1 RGVQS
6 GIAVLG
12 TLDAAMLIPL
22 LMDYFMP
29 SSFVQQSLNIL
40 GPAAVVLGGLL
51 STLYIIPDAI
61 KLIKAGWLTFE
72 LFQAESVEDKL
83 KCFTSYLDIDLES
96 IIDKSQNGRLVSVKD
111 ADDSLVTADEKK
123 AIRQQLSTRYGN
135 DYTAEHFW
143 TAVDAVSKAH
153 QKRHCELRVA
163 LGQTGLAL
171 VQGLR
176 DGSKTMKPDEAVDL
190 LTHQLKRRLLRRSVR
205 MIVSLLSL
213 SSTILLLIS
222 TSHIA
227 VLITTGIW
235 LLSTLVNFYFTST
248 GWINAQKEE
257 TSSTGYLPMFISAVV
272 FLATITA
279 AILLTTTPVGY
290 VGIALLSLLW
300 IGMMGYTIYSIH
312 MKKEKLDVFGRPL

>member
-1 RGVQS
+1 
-6 GIAVLG
+6 
-12 TLDAAMLIPL
+12 
-22 LMDYFMP
+22 
-29 SSFVQQSLNIL
+29 
-40 GPAAVVLGGLL
+40 
-51 STLYIIPDAI
+51 
-61 KLIKAGWLTFE
+61 
-72 LFQAESVEDKL
+72 
-83 KCFTSYLDIDLES
+83 
-96 IIDKSQNGRLVSVKD
+96 
-111 ADDSLVTADEKK
+111 
-123 AIRQQLSTRYGN
+123 
-135 DYTAEHFW
+135 
-143 TAVDAVSKAH
+143 
-153 QKRHCELRVA
+153 
-163 LGQTGLAL
+163 
-171 VQGLR
+171 
-176 DGSKTMKPDEAVDL
+176 MKPDEAVDL

-279 AILLTTTPVGY
+279 SILLTTTPVGY